1 MVRACASNPARVLPP
16 DPERPI
22 PRRCGFWDLRVELRD
37 GSTAD
42 QGRTSREDP
51 ASRSRLPA
59 RAPGTHATSGPP
71 HRVSAVGLRQSTH
84 VSCRR
89 GHSDT
94 AQQGTLGSRVAHA
107 RGRRPSRPGAPSDL
121 CGHGSTRADV
131 ILALRRPAR
140 GRRLPCYRAQRAMI
154 DHVCSA
160 SPIPWRRRGVRAAV
174 HSCRPVTIPPQAAA
188 QTGPRGTGVR
198 SPGAYA
204 PRLRGRPGLQP

>member
-1 MVRACASNPARVLPP
+1 MHKQPGPGAAPEA
-16 DPERPI
+16 ERPI
-22 PRRCGFWDLRVELRD
+22 PRRCGIRNMRVESRD

-140 GRRLPCYRAQRAMI
+140 GRRLPCYLAQRAMI
-154 DHVCSA
+154 DHVVPHRPSRGGGVV
-160 SPIPWRRRGVRAAV
+160 SEQQYTVVVRSRSRRRRR
-174 HSCRPVTIPPQAAA
+174 HRPGRGEPGFGLQA
-188 QTGPRGTGVR
+188 PM
-198 SPGAYA
+198 
-204 PRLRGRPGLQP
+204 RLGSVVVPGLQT